1 MEYFMSFDPWG
12 GGSDR
17 DPKLRLREL
26 REAEE
31 RKSLGKWRLPVG
43 SDSGSLKDVGV
54 LAGVVLGV
62 AAAMAAAVWLL

>member
-1 MEYFMSFDPWG
+1 MSFDPWG

-31 RKSLGKWRLPVG
+31 RKSLSKSRTPVRAP
-43 SDSGSLKDVGV
+43 SGALKDIGV

-62 AAAMAAAVWLL
+62 AAAMAAAVWLM

>member
-1 MEYFMSFDPWG
+1 MSFDPWG

-31 RKSLGKWRLPVG
+31 RKSLSRSRVPAPER
-43 SDSGSLKDVGV
+43 SGALKDLGV